1 MSGNPKPA
9 SVWKI
14 AEMKKTARM
23 IKFNNFFPYT
33 NKKFE
38 ILSLLLKIIGK
49 VKSCR

>member
-23 IKFNNFFPYT
+23 IKFNNFFPLQIK
-33 NKKFE
+33 NLKFYHY
-38 ILSLLLKIIGK
+38 
-49 VKSCR
+49 C